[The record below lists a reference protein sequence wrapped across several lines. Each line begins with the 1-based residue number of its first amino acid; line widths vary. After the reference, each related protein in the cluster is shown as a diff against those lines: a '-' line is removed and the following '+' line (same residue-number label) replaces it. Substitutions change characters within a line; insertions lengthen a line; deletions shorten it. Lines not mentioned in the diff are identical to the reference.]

1 MSAKRE
7 QKSESLRKSDNMVDT
22 HREFLDMDTDEE
34 DFGRQE
40 SPEIEEELP
49 PEPEKPVF
57 TEGELDTLVQYV
69 KDLTIFPPVDNKNW
83 NEKCDETIRE
93 YFENP
98 THIVLSIFHEENK
111 LTAILNVPNY
121 APKGF
126 VYFLRS
132 PWQIY
137 TPANFVNAVLFGS
150 ISENI
155 KNSVLKFLENIYAPV
170 ILRSNDCTS
179 FIQTHVL
186 SNLHEFII
194 CLTEEV
200 YKPMGLTS
208 LYVPKESIFKVF
220 PESSDKIDCFL
231 LGEDIKAI
239 LSEEDER
246 KIKLV
251 DRLER
256 VVWSWIRQI
265 HGEKRV
271 ASSRT
276 KIESIHDE
284 VNYWNARHSNLSYLN
299 AQLLNSEVRLI
310 IDTLRNLRSLSV
322 NKFEKLAKHIQ
333 IGLKETSSNL
343 MYLSILLDLCKH
355 LNILEDP
362 ENSITEALLLILFI
376 WAESPFY
383 NTKNN
388 IEILCRA
395 FSSQIIHQ
403 CKNYINIDIALGSNP
418 EEGMKTLKKCIFCC
432 DIYKIIYDNLITNV
446 VSYINSDKKWNIN
459 RAEVFNKIDTF
470 KQRCYDVF
478 EICEALVIFGRSNKI
493 GIFGSTRGIEYE
505 AYWREIENLFYEIL
519 NEIIVVRDIIFDI
532 TKSNWLKK
540 FRRFKYTIL
549 QLENMVIN
557 LIEDIF
563 KRVKNI
569 EEGIEAI
576 YTLQKFKKRNNL
588 SEILQNK
595 WIQIW
600 TIFNNEIEYCYTNAI
615 NTSKICDRS
624 IQKTDVD
631 MNMLCIS
638 QYLKTQYNIMIN
650 AMDWIGECATEQCT
664 LQQYKHVLHVIDER
678 RKMFNTYS
686 THGM

>member
-7 QKSESLRKSDNMVDT
+7 QKSESSRKSDNMVDP

-49 PEPEKPVF
+49 PEPEKPIF
-57 TEGELDTLVQYV
+57 TERELDTLVQYV
-69 KDLTIFPPVDNKNW
+69 KDLTIFPTVDNKDW
-83 NEKCDETIRE
+83 NEKCDVTIRE

-98 THIVLSIFHEENK
+98 AHAVLSIFHEENK

-137 TPANFVNAVLFGS
+137 TPENFVNAVLFGS
-150 ISENI
+150 ISGNI
-155 KNSVLKFLENIYAPV
+155 ENSVLKFLENIYAPV
-170 ILRSNDCTS
+170 TLRSNDCTS

-200 YKPMGLTS
+200 YKPMGLTT
-208 LYVPKESIFKVF
+208 LYVPKENVFNVF
-220 PESSDKIDCFL
+220 PEKIDCFL
-231 LGEDIKAI
+231 LGEDTKAI

-246 KIKLV
+246 KIELV

-284 VNYWNARHSNLSYLN
+284 VNYWNARHSNLNYLN
-299 AQLLNSEVRLI
+299 AQLLNPEVRSI

-322 NKFEKLAKHIQ
+322 NKFEKLARHIR

-343 MYLSILLDLCKH
+343 TYLNVLLDLCKR
-355 LNILEDP
+355 LNIFGDP

-383 NTKNN
+383 NTKND

-403 CKNYINIDIALGSNP
+403 CRGYVNIDVALGSNP

-446 VSYINSDKKWNIN
+446 VSYINSDKKWDIN
-459 RAEVFNKIDTF
+459 EAEVFNKIYTF
-470 KQRCYDVF
+470 EQRCYDVF

-505 AYWREIENLFYEIL
+505 AYWREIQNLFYEVS
-519 NEIIVVRDIIFDI
+519 NEITVVRDIIFDI

-540 FRRFKYTIL
+540 FRRFRYTIQ

-557 LIEDIF
+557 LIDDIF

-569 EEGIEAI
+569 EEGVEAM

-588 SEILQNK
+588 SEMLQNK

-600 TIFNNEIEYCYTNAI
+600 AIFNNEIEYCYTNAI
-615 NTSKICDRS
+615 DMPKE
-624 IQKTDVD
+624 TDVD
-631 MNMLCIS
+631 TNILCIS
-638 QYLKTQYNIMIN
+638 RYLKTQYNVMIN
-650 AMDWIGECATEQCT
+650 ATDWMGECAAEQCT
-664 LQQYKHVLHVIDER
+664 LQRYKHVLHVIDER
-678 RKMFNTYS
+678 RNMFDAYGTR
-686 THGM
+686 GM